1 MKFKELSIKIAT
13 CGVLS
18 LSTFALGYAIY
29 AIQIE
34 KLDYV
39 LLCFAAVTVFFSSI
53 LRIQLPRT
61 QFCFTI
67 SDAMI
72 FVAIMV
78 YGCEV
83 AIILSFLESLYCSL
97 SLYFSGGK
105 MRKQTIFLNVAI
117 SVSATFLSSQLVH
130 FLLADD
136 GTLVSQFSFGK
147 VVPVLIGMTLIQFV
161 TTASLMALFVSHRTN
176 CPLLQSWQTAY
187 SSFFVMYI
195 AGAVFAGL
203 IVFGINQVDFILI
216 IAAIAFVAIAYL
228 TYRSYLTK
236 VAITTT
242 KVENAE
248 TARAEA
254 EKLRAEQAEH
264 HVKELEVHIAE
275 QERISKSLRESK
287 EKFRHVAFHDSLTDL
302 PNRNYFLEEVKYVLE
317 KTKIMP
323 RNKFAVLFLDI
334 NRFKTVNDSLGHA
347 IGDRLIL
354 NVGKRIKS
362 AIRKGDMVAR
372 FSGDEFAIL
381 LSDVDDLKD
390 VEKYAELIQKRIAV
404 PITLNG
410 RQVFTSVSI
419 GIALSDDSYK
429 EAQDILRDADIAMYQ
444 AKAEKKPYTVFA
456 KSMHT
461 ETVSVLQLDTDLR
474 YAVAREEFCVYY
486 QPIIN
491 LETMRLIGFE
501 ALMRWNHPQRGLVPP
516 YEFIPACEE
525 TGLIIPMTL
534 WILREACLQTKRW
547 QDYSQDTRNLM
558 ISVNLSGK
566 HFSQPD
572 LIEQIWKILSETD
585 FNPGCLKLE
594 ITESAVMENAED
606 AVLLLKKLK
615 ELGIQL
621 SIDDFGTGYSS
632 LSYLNRFP
640 IDTLKVDRSF
650 VTSMSESSE
659 NGELVR
665 AIITLSHALGI
676 EVVAEGIETV
686 NQLHQLRI
694 LNCELGQGYLFSRP
708 VPTKEA
714 ELLVRNASA
723 WAVFAPAEKMKI
735 PETVTTHPVNYLN

>member
-1 MKFKELSIKIAT
+1 MKLKELSIKIAT
-13 CGVLS
+13 YGVLS
-18 LSTFALGYAIY
+18 LSTFAFVYALY
-29 AIQIE
+29 NIQIE
-34 KLDYV
+34 KMDYM
-39 LLCFAAVTVFFSSI
+39 LLCFAAVTIFFSSI
-53 LRIQLPRT
+53 LRIQLPKT
-61 QFCFTI
+61 QFYFTI

-83 AIILSFLESLYCSL
+83 AIILSLLESLYCSL
-97 SLYFSGGK
+97 CLYFTGGK
-105 MRKQTIFLNVAI
+105 MKPQTVLLNVAV

-130 FLLADD
+130 FLYADE
-136 GTLVSQFSFGK
+136 GSLISQFSIGK
-147 VVPVLIGMTLIQFV
+147 IAPILVGMTIIQFI
-161 TTASLMALFVSHRTN
+161 TTASLMSLFVSHSTN
-176 CPLLQSWQTAY
+176 RPLSQSWRTVY
-187 SSFFVMYI
+187 SSCFMMYMT
-195 AGAVFAGL
+195 GAIFAGL
-203 IVFGINQVDFILI
+203 IAFAINQFDFILI
-216 IAAIAFVAIAYL
+216 LTAIAFVSIVYL
-228 TYRSYLTK
+228 TYRGYLNSVAANTK
-236 VAITTT
+236 KA
-242 KVENAE
+242 ENAE
-248 TARAEA
+248 TARAES
-254 EKLRAEQAEH
+254 EKLRAEQAEQ

-275 QERISKSLRESK
+275 QERISASLRESK

-323 RNKFAVLFLDI
+323 GNKFAVLFLDI
-334 NRFKTVNDSLGHA
+334 DRFKTVNDSLGHA

-354 NVGKRIKS
+354 NVGKRLKS

-381 LSDVDDLKD
+381 LSDIGDSRD

-419 GIALSDDSYK
+419 GIALSNDSYK
-429 EAQDILRDADIAMYQ
+429 EAQDVLRDADIAMYQ
-444 AKAEKKPYTVFA
+444 AKSEKKPYVIFD

-474 YAVAREEFCVYY
+474 YAVAREEFCVHY
-486 QPIIN
+486 QPIID
-491 LETMRLIGFE
+491 LETMKLKGFE

-547 QDYSQDTRNLM
+547 QDYSQETRNLM

-594 ITESAVMENAED
+594 ITESAVMENAEE
-606 AVLLLKKLK
+606 AVLLLKQLK
-615 ELGIQL
+615 EIGIQL

-694 LNCELGQGYLFSRP
+694 LNCEFGQGYLFSRP

-714 ELLVRNASA
+714 ELLVRNPAA
-723 WAVFAPAEKMKI
+723 WVDFAPAEKMKI
-735 PETVTTHPVNYLN
+735 PEAPTTNTSNYVN